1 MGIIVSDPFS
11 DLRGPKC
18 GTAQK
23 LTRFVNSQL
32 RQVFYKGLPGFLL
45 KNRRKIAAADSDLRC
60 YGIQGNVI
68 ALKMFRKILLCG
80 INQRTITVAG
90 YPVTF

>member
-45 KNRRKIAAADSDLRC
+45 KNRRKI
-60 YGIQGNVI
+60 GI
-68 ALKMFRKILLCG
+68 
-80 INQRTITVAG
+80 
-90 YPVTF
+90 

>member
-32 RQVFYKGLPGFLL
+32 RQVFYKGLPGLLL
-45 KNRRKIAAADSDLRC
+45 KNRRKIAAADTD
-60 YGIQGNVI
+60 
-68 ALKMFRKILLCG
+68 LCG
-80 INQRTITVAG
+80 NRIERAIQSALSH
-90 YPVTF
+90 PVCRQLL